1 MKAEPEHCPSA
12 AVLEQLLA
20 EQLTD
25 PDLGSIETHVE
36 RCESCQERLE
46 EMIGKSQVRAD
57 GSEPDHA
64 FESQPHEDF
73 LCRLKQLPQPHVH
86 VSERTISADQ
96 QPLSDDPPAAD
107 ATDGFAKRR
116 LGQYEIMGTLG

>member
-57 GSEPDHA
+57 GSEPDDA
-64 FESQPHEDF
+64 FESQD
-73 LCRLKQLPQPHVH
+73 RKSV
-86 VSERTISADQ
+86 V
-96 QPLSDDPPAAD
+96 
-107 ATDGFAKRR
+107 
-116 LGQYEIMGTLG
+116 